1 MHSNGGSSNHREQP
15 QILRPQLVAARQ
27 QPRAASNVGGSAAE
41 IIACTKLPAGLDP
54 VRCSCTGAAEDVICV
69 FQHDDGSKMPPD
81 MLVRIRIILS
91 ALHAAEGIEGVD
103 LPTFR
108 LHPLK
113 GDLKGFFSITVRAN
127 WRIIFRFEKGDVFD
141 IDFVDYH

>member
-1 MHSNGGSSNHREQP
+1 MVKSFRH
-15 QILRPQLVAARQ
+15 
-27 QPRAASNVGGSAAE
+27 
-41 IIACTKLPAGLDP
+41 KGLQ
-54 VRCSCTGAAEDVICV
+54 RLS
-69 FQHDDGSKMPPD
+69 QHDDGSKLPPD
-81 MLVRIRIILS
+81 MLARIKIILS
-91 ALHAAEGIEGVD
+91 ALHAAESIEGVD

-141 IDFVDYH
+141 IDLVDYH

>member
-1 MHSNGGSSNHREQP
+1 
-15 QILRPQLVAARQ
+15 
-27 QPRAASNVGGSAAE
+27 
-41 IIACTKLPAGLDP
+41 
-54 VRCSCTGAAEDVICV
+54 
-69 FQHDDGSKMPPD
+69 
-81 MLVRIRIILS
+81 MLVRIKIILS
-91 ALHAAEGIEGVD
+91 ALHATEGVEGVD